1 MLEPKDE
8 IRQKLDVAD
17 VVGGYIQ
24 LKPAGSGSF
33 KGVCPFHAERT
44 PSFHVSRER
53 QIWHC
58 FGCDKGGDIFAFVM
72 ELEGMTF
79 PEALKHL
86 ASRAGVALPEYK
98 PQPKEVVDAK
108 ESLLSIHV
116 LAQKFYATVLRD
128 HPDAAEARAY
138 LADRGITQDLVD
150 KFGLGY
156 APDRWDTL
164 VQFLGSRGIARD
176 RVVDSGLGLKKKSG
190 DGLVDR
196 FRHRIMIPLTDP
208 VGNIVGFTAR
218 IMKTQG
224 TTTTPDAPKYMNSPE
239 SAIYHKGEM
248 LYGLSLAKTGIRS
261 AKCVIVVEGNLDV
274 IASHKAG
281 VENIVASS
289 GTALTEM
296 QLRMLQRYTKRI
308 VFALD
313 EDAAGFAAAKRV
325 LDIAR
330 TKFPELDVRCL
341 IIPKEMGKDP
351 DDVVQ
356 KNPEAWQH
364 IASSSKEIIEFM
376 FDRQLKMYEVGE
388 GSANVEDRRKLIGEL
403 VDELVRMPRAVD
415 RHLYMLRLSD
425 ATHVSVPVLEE
436 LVTKSKTDAPKTP
449 SASAPSRQ
457 PISPPEKHDKS
468 TVATRFI
475 IGLLC
480 ADASIAH
487 ELAQRVP
494 PDAIPDDALRRLYIA
509 ALTIYNAPQNEAAT
523 AQSLFSRFREQLHT
537 TGDVDGLQALE
548 RAALFVE
555 EQVATLSAENIRA
568 ELDLHIAILDRAT
581 RDTQRRKLEAAIR
594 DAELSGASDTL
605 RILLAEYAQL
615 LGKKHSGA

>member
-8 IRQKLDVAD
+8 IKQKLDVAD
-17 VVGGYIQ
+17 VIGGYIQ

-33 KGVCPFHAERT
+33 KGICPFHAERT

-86 ASRAGVALPEYK
+86 ANRAGVALPEYK

-108 ESLLSIHV
+108 ESLLAIHA
-116 LAQKFYATVLRD
+116 LAQKFYAAVLRD

-138 LADRGITQDLVD
+138 LAGRGITNDLIE
-150 KFGLGY
+150 KFQLGY
-156 APDRWDTL
+156 APDRWDML
-164 VQFLGSRGIARD
+164 VQFLGGRGIARD
-176 RVVDSGLGLKKKSG
+176 RIVESGLGLKKKSG

-239 SAIYHKGEM
+239 SPIYRKGEM
-248 LYGLSLAKTGIRS
+248 LYGLSLAKTGIRT

-296 QLRMLQRYTKRI
+296 QLRMLQRYTKQI

-341 IIPKEMGKDP
+341 IIPKDLGKDP

-356 KNPEAWQH
+356 KNPDAWRQ

-376 FDRQLKMYEVGE
+376 FDRQLKRYELGE
-388 GSANVEDRRKLIGEL
+388 GSARVEDRRHL
-403 VDELVRMPRAVD
+403 VDELVGELARMPRAVD
-415 RHLYMLRLSD
+415 RHLYVLRLSD
-425 ATHVSVPVLEE
+425 ATHVAVSVIEKLIEDAKAGVQKPATPTAPTVRTATNEKLDKATIAARF
-436 LVTKSKTDAPKTP
+436 LV
-449 SASAPSRQ
+449 
-457 PISPPEKHDKS
+457 
-468 TVATRFI
+468 
-475 IGLLC
+475 GLLC
-480 ADASIAH
+480 ADRSIAA
-487 ELAQRVP
+487 ELAERVP
-494 PDAIPDDALRRLYIA
+494 ADAVPEGVWRRLYTAGIA
-509 ALTIYNAPQNEAAT
+509 VYTSPQNEAAT

-548 RAALFVE
+548 RAALIVE
-555 EQVATLSAENIRA
+555 EQVATLSADEVRA
-568 ELDLHIAILDRAT
+568 ELDLHIAILDRAL

-594 DAELSGASDTL
+594 DAELSGAGDTL
-605 RILLAEYAQL
+605 RLLLAEYARL
-615 LGKKHSGA
+615 LDAKHSGS